1 MITDKSQAKE
11 GGFAQVRAALTKFKG
26 TVVSTDS
33 GQWGGQL
40 VDPETGKKKPPREY
54 FEINFTDVEVLES
67 TEVISMDISEEFSVR
82 LNCSDF
88 KGSFWIDMFLA
99 SADKFKL
106 LIPDGLVGK
115 RLTMEKTVLE
125 AFDKAGNAKPEYN
138 STGYVI
144 VGVEESGG
152 AKPAKVK
159 PAPQPSGG
167 VMSLVADPMGLVAD
181 LADGKTDAELKK
193 AILEHPGLVGSP
205 VLPLAKAGML
215 TQVLINE
222 GKLALV
228 DGKYQKP

>member
-11 GGFAQVRAALTKFKG
+11 GGFAQVRTALTKFKG

-40 VDPETGKKKPPREY
+40 VDPETGKKRPPREY
-54 FEINFTDVEVLES
+54 FEINFTEVEVLAS
-67 TEVISMDISEEFSVR
+67 TEELSMDISEEFSIR

-88 KGSFWIDMFLA
+88 KGSFWIEMFLA

-106 LIPDGLVGK
+106 LIPDGLEGK
-115 RLTMEKTVLE
+115 RLTMEKDVYE
-125 AFDKAGNAKPEYN
+125 AKDSKYN

-144 VGVEESGG
+144 VGVEEAGG
-152 AKPAKVK
+152 AKPAKAK
-159 PAPQPSGG
+159 PTPPPSGEAI
-167 VMSLVADPMGLVAD
+167 SLVADPMGLVAD